1 MHVNGPSVEF
11 SQNYSQNSMMLSHKQ
26 DEESR
31 DYKLDHNNKYLK
43 LLEDKKMEEIQ
54 FNEALD
60 R

>member
-1 MHVNGPSVEF
+1 
-11 SQNYSQNSMMLSHKQ
+11 MLSHKQ